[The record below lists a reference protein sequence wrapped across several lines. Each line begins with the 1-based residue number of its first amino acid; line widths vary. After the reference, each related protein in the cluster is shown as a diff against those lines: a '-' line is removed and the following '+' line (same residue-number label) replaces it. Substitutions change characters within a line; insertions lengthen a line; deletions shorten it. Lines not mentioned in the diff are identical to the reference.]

1 MVTLTLR
8 AAVVVLFFIVA
19 PLADLFPRVIKGTR
33 PIYSNCG
40 RFDAGVAGL
49 LIAFSSMVVGVVS
62 VLS

>member
-1 MVTLTLR
+1 MVTLTLHV
-8 AAVVVLFFIVA
+8 AVVVFFSIVA

-49 LIAFSSMVVGVVS
+49 IDRFSSMVVGVVS